1 MKKITYLL
9 LFAIISNTAF
19 AQSRNFIDQPYLETT
34 VKVDTLVVPDQIFM
48 SIYINEGED
57 RNKISLEKQE
67 KKMAVVLEGLGID
80 LKKQLKLQD
89 LSSDFK
95 NYFLKRKNVLK
106 SKIYRLEVFDAVT
119 AGQVLI
125 ALEAKGISNVQ
136 LIKTAYSK
144 IKQLQIQ
151 IKSKAI
157 LKAKKVA
164 EALTTP
170 LNQTLGKAIY
180 IRDEYYNSPVY
191 RDNRMAI
198 TVETVEE
205 DSADKKFQK
214 PIDIEFSK
222 IQLQTVVSVKFAIN

>member
-1 MKKITYLL
+1 MKGKTATKFHWKNKKKIAYLL

-157 LKAKKVA
+157 
-164 EALTTP
+164 
-170 LNQTLGKAIY
+170 Y

-198 TVETVEE
+198 TAETVEE

-222 IQLQTVVSVKFAIN
+222 IKLQTVVSVKFAIN

>member
-67 KKMAVVLEGLGID
+67 KKMAVVLEGLGIY

-89 LSSDFK
+89 LSSDCK
-95 NYFLKRKNVLK
+95 NYFLKQKNVLK
-106 SKIYRLEVFDAVT
+106 SKVYRLEVFDAVT

-125 ALEAKGISNVQ
+125 AIEAKGISNVQ

-180 IRDEYYNSPVY
+180 IRDEYYNSQVC

-198 TVETVEE
+198 TAETFEE
-205 DSADKKFQK
+205 DSDVKKFQK
-214 PIDIEFSK
+214 PIGIEFSK
-222 IQLQTVVSVKFAIN
+222 IKLQKVVSVKFAIN

>member
-19 AQSRNFIDQPYLETT
+19 AQSRNFIGQPYLETT

-180 IRDEYYNSPVY
+180 IRDEYYNSQVY

-198 TVETVEE
+198 TAETVEE

-222 IQLQTVVSVKFAIN
+222 IKLQTVVSVKFAIN

>member
-180 IRDEYYNSPVY
+180 IRDEYYNSQVY

-198 TVETVEE
+198 TAETVEE

-222 IQLQTVVSVKFAIN
+222 IKLQTVVSVKFAIN

>member
-1 MKKITYLL
+1 
-9 LFAIISNTAF
+9 
-19 AQSRNFIDQPYLETT
+19 
-34 VKVDTLVVPDQIFM
+34 
-48 SIYINEGED
+48 
-57 RNKISLEKQE
+57 
-67 KKMAVVLEGLGID
+67 MAVVLEGLGID

-198 TVETVEE
+198 TAETVEE

-222 IQLQTVVSVKFAIN
+222 IKLQTVVSVKFAIN

>member
-180 IRDEYYNSPVY
+180 IRDEYYNSQVY

-198 TVETVEE
+198 TAETVEQ

-222 IQLQTVVSVKFAIN
+222 IKLQTVVSVKFAIN

>member
-1 MKKITYLL
+1 
-9 LFAIISNTAF
+9 
-19 AQSRNFIDQPYLETT
+19 
-34 VKVDTLVVPDQIFM
+34 
-48 SIYINEGED
+48 
-57 RNKISLEKQE
+57 
-67 KKMAVVLEGLGID
+67 MAVVLQDLGID

-106 SKIYRLEVFDAVT
+106 SKVYRLEVFDAVT

-164 EALTTP
+164 EAVTTP
-170 LNQTLGKAIY
+170 LNQTLG
-180 IRDEYYNSPVY
+180 
-191 RDNRMAI
+191 
-198 TVETVEE
+198 
-205 DSADKKFQK
+205 
-214 PIDIEFSK
+214 
-222 IQLQTVVSVKFAIN
+222 

>member
-48 SIYINEGED
+48 SIHINEGED

-180 IRDEYYNSPVY
+180 IRDEYYNSQVY

-198 TVETVEE
+198 TAETVEE

-222 IQLQTVVSVKFAIN
+222 IKLQTVVSVKFAIN

>member
-1 MKKITYLL
+1 
-9 LFAIISNTAF
+9 
-19 AQSRNFIDQPYLETT
+19 
-34 VKVDTLVVPDQIFM
+34 
-48 SIYINEGED
+48 
-57 RNKISLEKQE
+57 
-67 KKMAVVLEGLGID
+67 MAVVLQDLGID

-119 AGQVLI
+119 AEQELI
-125 ALEAKGISNVQ
+125 SLEAKGISNVQ
-136 LIKTAYSK
+136 LIKSAYSK

-151 IKSKAI
+151 IKSKAV
-157 LKAKKVA
+157 LEAKKVT

-170 LNQTLGKAIY
+170 LNQTIGKAIY
-180 IRDEYYNSPVY
+180 IRDEYYNSQVY

-198 TVETVEE
+198 TAEKVEG

-214 PIDIEFSK
+214 SIDIEFSK
-222 IQLQTVVSVKFAIN
+222 IKLQTVVREKICYKLEKTGMPTLGCWDFPKV

>member
-19 AQSRNFIDQPYLETT
+19 AQSRNFIDKPYLETT
-34 VKVDTLVVPDQIFM
+34 VKVDTLVVPDQILM

-67 KKMAVVLEGLGID
+67 KKIAVVLEGLGID

-106 SKIYRLEVFDAVT
+106 SKVYRLEVFDAVT

-157 LKAKKVA
+157 LKAKKVE

-180 IRDEYYNSPVY
+180 IRDEYYNSQVY

-198 TVETVEE
+198 TAEKVEE

-222 IQLQTVVSVKFAIN
+222 IKLQTVVSVKFAIN

>member
-19 AQSRNFIDQPYLETT
+19 TQSRNFIDKPFLETT

-119 AGQVLI
+119 AEQELI

-136 LIKTAYSK
+136 LI
-144 IKQLQIQ
+144 
-151 IKSKAI
+151 
-157 LKAKKVA
+157 
-164 EALTTP
+164 
-170 LNQTLGKAIY
+170 NQPT
-180 IRDEYYNSPVY
+180 
-191 RDNRMAI
+191 
-198 TVETVEE
+198 
-205 DSADKKFQK
+205 QK
-214 PIDIEFSK
+214 
-222 IQLQTVVSVKFAIN
+222 